1 MDEWSGLAIFT
12 LRREGSAVAEI
23 WGAVIVGAATI
34 GSAAYSSRQAGRAAN
49 AQAHAGDAAIG
60 EQRRQFDTLLN
71 LTANERAIGNQAL
84 NALGSIYGYTPA
96 VGYANDEYTGL
107 TRTISRE
114 PMLVGDTELPPGTT
128 TKEVGGGWYE
138 VWHGGQRIGT
148 LRPGGPNGR
157 FINDTGADIN
167 ALWKDWEDT
176 QRIVA
181 GGRSQ
186 GGTSGGNQL
195 AGPDYSA
202 FYQSPD
208 YQFRLNQGLNAVQ
221 NSAAAQGG
229 LYSGNALRGINEF
242 AQGSAA
248 SEFGNY
254 VNRQLAL
261 AGMGQAATTQAGNA
275 AMTTGTNVG
284 NLLLANGNARASGI
298 IGQANAVTGGVN
310 DLASLYGMYRGGYF
324 NRGGGGYN
332 IQSPDAWG
340 ALDSAMA
347 GGP

>member
-1 MDEWSGLAIFT
+1 MSWA
-12 LRREGSAVAEI
+12 
-23 WGAVIVGAATI
+23 AVIIGGATLVG
-34 GSAAYSSRQAGRAAN
+34 SAYSSRQAGRAAD
-49 AQAHAGDAAIG
+49 AQGRAGDAAIG
-60 EQRRQFDTLLN
+60 EQRRQFDTLLD

-84 NALGSIYGYTPA
+84 NALGSIYGYAPA
-96 VGYANDEYTGL
+96 AGFADDEYTGL

-128 TKEVGGGWYE
+128 TKEVGNGWYE
-138 VWHGGQRIGT
+138 VWHGDQRIGT
-148 LRPGGPNGR
+148 LRPGGANGR

-167 ALWKDWEDT
+167 ALWRNWEDS
-176 QRIVA
+176 QRIVS

-186 GGTSGGNQL
+186 GGAASGGNQL

-248 SEFGNY
+248 AEFGNY

-284 NLLLANGNARASGI
+284 NLLLAQGNARASGI
-298 IGQANAVTGGVN
+298 VGQANAVVGGVN
-310 DLASLYGMYRGGYF
+310 DLASLYGMYRGGFFDRPGGAASGSTPPYAGGSPGWW
-324 NRGGGGYN
+324 NQQAVVAGGG
-332 IQSPDAWG
+332 
-340 ALDSAMA
+340 
-347 GGP
+347 

>member
-1 MDEWSGLAIFT
+1 MSWA
-12 LRREGSAVAEI
+12 
-23 WGAVIVGAATI
+23 AVIIGGATLVG
-34 GSAAYSSRQAGRAAN
+34 GAYSSRQAGRAAD
-49 AQAHAGDAAIG
+49 AQGRAGDAAIA
-60 EQRRQFDTLLN
+60 EQGRQFDTLLD
-71 LTANERAIGNQAL
+71 LTSNQRAMGNQAL

-96 VGYANDEYTGL
+96 TGYANDDYTGL
-107 TRTISRE
+107 TRSISRE

-128 TKEVGGGWYE
+128 FVDKGKGWYE
-138 VWHGGQRIGT
+138 VHYGGQRIGT
-148 LRPGGPNGR
+148 LRPGGANGR
-157 FINDTGADIN
+157 FINDAGADIN

-186 GGTSGGNQL
+186 GGSTGGGNQL

-261 AGMGQAATTQAGNA
+261 AGMGQTATTQAGNA

-298 IGQANAVTGGVN
+298 IGQANAVTGGIN

-324 NRGGGGYN
+324 GQQSGATPPYAGGTGYWNQQAVAAGGG
-332 IQSPDAWG
+332 
-340 ALDSAMA
+340 
-347 GGP
+347 